1 MIRVMGSYIFFLCE
15 GLLTWGWNSIVLMKF
30 RLRSGLFTV
39 TIARSKHPIILKIVV
54 ITKLNLWMRINIIKL
69 KPPMK
74 VILGLTRLFIQP

>member
-30 RLRSGLFTV
+30 SLRSGLFTM
-39 TIARSKHPIILKIVV
+39 TIARSEHPIILKIVV

-74 VILGLTRLFIQP
+74 IILGLTRLFIQP